1 MPVSVASWLDIAVV
15 ASSLGFL
22 VGLSSTS
29 KSSLGIA
36 CALALRVLAIVEIA
50 GVVVLTT
57 MQ

>member
-1 MPVSVASWLDIAVV
+1 
-15 ASSLGFL
+15 LGFL

-36 CALALRVLAIVEIA
+36 CALALHVLAIVEIA